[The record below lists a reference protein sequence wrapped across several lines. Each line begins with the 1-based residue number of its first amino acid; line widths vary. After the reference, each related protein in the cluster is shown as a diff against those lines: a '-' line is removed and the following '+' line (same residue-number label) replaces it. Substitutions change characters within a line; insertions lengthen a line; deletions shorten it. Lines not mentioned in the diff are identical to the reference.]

1 MRKSS
6 ILLVTAAVTIS
17 VMAAGCTSKND
28 NKKET
33 SKSTEVQTE
42 EGKVASGTETVEAVD
57 VVEDGMEPVYGDSVK
72 DGEYDVT
79 VDSSSSMFKITACK
93 LTVKEGKMTA
103 VMTMSGTG
111 YGKLYMG
118 TAGDAANATEDEFI
132 PYMENENGEYTF
144 EVPVDALDEGI
155 DCAAFSKKKEKWY
168 DRVLLFRVDSL
179 PTDALADGMVK
190 TVQDLGIEDGTY
202 TVDVTLA
209 GGSGKAS
216 VESPAKLEVKD
227 GIAYATIV
235 FSSSHYDYMLV
246 DDEKYLT
253 VNTEG
258 NSTFEIPVAGFDYKM
273 PVVADTTAMS
283 TPHEI
288 EYTLS
293 FDSASLKAE

>member
-17 VMAAGCTSKND
+17 IMAAGCTSKND

-72 DGEYDVT
+72 DGEYDVI

-118 TAGDAANATEDEFI
+118 TAEDAANATEDEFI
-132 PYMENENGEYTF
+132 PYVENENGEYTF

>member
-72 DGEYDVT
+72 DGEYDVI

-118 TAGDAANATEDEFI
+118 TAEDAANATEDEFI
-132 PYMENENGEYTF
+132 PYVENENGEYTF

>member
-72 DGEYDVT
+72 DGEYDVI

-118 TAGDAANATEDEFI
+118 TAEDAANATEDEFI
-132 PYMENENGEYTF
+132 PYVENENGEYTF

-273 PVVADTTAMS
+273 QVVADTTAMS

>member
-33 SKSTEVQTE
+33 SKITEVQTE

-118 TAGDAANATEDEFI
+118 TAEDAANATEDEFI

-179 PTDALADGMVK
+179 PADALADGMVK

-216 VESPAKLEVKD
+216 VESPAKIEVKD

-258 NSTFEIPVAGFDYKM
+258 NSTFEIPVTGFDYKM

>member
-6 ILLVTAAVTIS
+6 ILLVTAAFTIS

-57 VVEDGMEPVYGDSVK
+57 IVEDGMEPVYGDSVK
-72 DGEYDVT
+72 DGEYDVI

-118 TAGDAANATEDEFI
+118 TAEDAANATEDEFI
-132 PYMENENGEYTF
+132 PYVENENGEYTF

-273 PVVADTTAMS
+273 QVVADTTAMS

>member
-6 ILLVTAAVTIS
+6 ILLVTAAFTIS

-57 VVEDGMEPVYGDSVK
+57 IVEDGMEPIYGDSVK
-72 DGEYDVT
+72 DGEYDVI

-118 TAGDAANATEDEFI
+118 TAEDAANATEDEFI
-132 PYMENENGEYTF
+132 PYVENENGEYTF

>member
-33 SKSTEVQTE
+33 SKITEVQTE

-72 DGEYDVT
+72 DGEYDVI

-118 TAGDAANATEDEFI
+118 TAEDAANATEDEFI

-216 VESPAKLEVKD
+216 VESPAKIEVKD
-227 GIAYATIV
+227 GTAYATIV

-258 NSTFEIPVAGFDYKM
+258 NSTFEIPVTGFDYKM

>member
-6 ILLVTAAVTIS
+6 ILLVTAAFTIS

-57 VVEDGMEPVYGDSVK
+57 IVEDGMEPIYGDSVK
-72 DGEYDVT
+72 DGEYDVI

-118 TAGDAANATEDEFI
+118 TAEDAANATEDEFI

-216 VESPAKLEVKD
+216 VESPAKIEVKD

-258 NSTFEIPVAGFDYKM
+258 NSTFEIPVTGFDYKM